1 LVSTRHLALHVTA
14 PPPSKHPD
22 GSPGLDLFDTFADA
36 SNGNWEDGSGFAGFV
51 LASRRDPGASK
62 LEYGG
67 GALAWRSTAIQAGD
81 DSSGAAELRV
91 AATAYKYTLAARL
104 LQAELRVGVAPT
116 RPTRF
121 YLDATSVLDGYEC
134 ERLTKA
140 TRWMAMRYAMIR
152 WGTACKSIDPTK
164 LSTDENP
171 ADGFTKCLTGP
182 RFVAARAF
190 LLGYPTADPPPAA
203 DDHPAPRLSS
213 DHAAHPPGPSFT
225 E

>member
-1 LVSTRHLALHVTA
+1 M
-14 PPPSKHPD
+14 
-22 GSPGLDLFDTFADA
+22 
-36 SNGNWEDGSGFAGFV
+36 
-51 LASRRDPGASK
+51 
-62 LEYGG
+62 
-67 GALAWRSTAIQAGD
+67 
-81 DSSGAAELRV
+81 

-190 LLGYPTADPPPAA
+190 LLLGYPTADPPPAA
-203 DDHPAPRLSS
+203 EAHPAPRLPS
-213 DHAAHPPGPSFT
+213 DCTTHPPGPSFT